1 MPFGLTNAPATFMRL
16 MNEVFHDC
24 LDKFVIIYLDDILIF
39 SNSWKVHLQ
48 HLEHFL
54 HTLKKN
60 SLYANLSKCS
70 FGQTSIS
77 YLGYIIDARGVQV
90 DPTKVEVLRN

>member
-1 MPFGLTNAPATFMRL
+1 MPFGLTNAPTTFMQL
-16 MNEVFHDC
+16 MNEVFHDF

-48 HLEHFL
+48 HLEHVL
-54 HTLKKN
+54 HTLEKN

-77 YLGYIIDARGVQV
+77 YLGYIINAHGVQV
-90 DPTKVEVLRN
+90 DLAKVEVICN